1 MATIKKLD
9 AKSLRN
15 NEHFQFSTDFKA
27 LVMKHDP
34 EKLKVKPLFEDY
46 CKAYDDED
54 EAMLVVRKSAVS
66 EDIVNADTRRDN
78 DFRGFADAVKATTKH
93 FNPQVVTAATKV
105 KILLDTTGNVAPMA
119 NDQETSKIYN
129 LIQELRSPAYSSE
142 IALMKLEDWVSRL
155 EESNQAFETLSR
167 QRVEEVSQ
175 RTLLKVK
182 ETRIVVDEQYKSII
196 ARIEAYL
203 TIGEDILVYDAFI
216 AELNTLI
223 DNYRNLLAQ
232 RQGRA
237 EAKKE
242 KEKE

>member
-1 MATIKKLD
+1 MQVKKCD
-9 AKSLRN
+9 FSKLRN
-15 NEHFQFSTDFKA
+15 NEQFQFSTEFKA
-27 LVMKHDP
+27 LVTKHDP
-34 EKLKVKPLFEDY
+34 EKLKVKALFDDY
-46 CKAYDDED
+46 CKAYDAED

-66 EDIVNADTRRDN
+66 EDIVNADIRRDN
-78 DFRGFADAVKATTKH
+78 DFRGFADAVKAAQKH
-93 FNPQVVTAATKV
+93 FNPQVVTAAKKV
-105 KILLDTTGNVAPMA
+105 KILLDTIGNVAPMA

-142 IALMKLEDWVSRL
+142 VALMKLEDWVAQL
-155 EESNQAFETLSR
+155 EEANQAFEALTR

-182 ETRIVVDEQYKSII
+182 ETRIAVDEQYRNII
-196 ARIEAYL
+196 TRIEAYL
-203 TIGEDILVYDAFI
+203 NIGEEVSVYEAFI
-216 AELNTLI
+216 AELNALI

-242 KEKE
+242 KEEA